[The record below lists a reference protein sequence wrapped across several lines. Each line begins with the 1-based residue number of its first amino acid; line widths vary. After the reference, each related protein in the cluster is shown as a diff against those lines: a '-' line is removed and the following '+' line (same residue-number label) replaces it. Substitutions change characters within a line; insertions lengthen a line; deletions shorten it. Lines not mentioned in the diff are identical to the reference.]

1 MAVLTPLMRG
11 SALTDCFTDEC
22 LLQGMLDFE
31 AATALAQARC
41 GVIPPSAVAAIAL
54 HAELKILT
62 FRRWGGMRRWRGI
75 WLSHW

>member
-31 AATALAQARC
+31 A
-41 GVIPPSAVAAIAL
+41 
-54 HAELKILT
+54 
-62 FRRWGGMRRWRGI
+62 
-75 WLSHW
+75 